1 MRILL
6 HTPLKAPGH
15 RTPSGDRAMARSLR
29 DVLRSAGHQ
38 VKTLDRARSGKGL
51 SAPEQQKAERDAA
64 KARYKNLLTP
74 AQQKA
79 KASRIDLWLTYH
91 CYYKKPDWIGANLA
105 KQAGIPYV
113 LAEVSYAPKR
123 AGGPWDL
130 GHKQVAASIHAADLI
145 LNFNPIDAN
154 CVRPLMKRGAA
165 LLDIPPFIDTRL
177 FAEATKHRSRH
188 RAALKRKFKLDD
200 KKPWLLSVAMMR
212 PGDKLASYRV
222 LGQALSL
229 LQDRDW
235 HLLVA
240 GDGQARAEVEAAL
253 APVSSRVVWLGEQPP
268 ARLPALYAAADLY
281 LWPAINE
288 AWGMTLL
295 EAQAAGLP
303 VIAGRTGGVPN
314 VMRESNT
321 GLLTPIG
328 DATQFAAAIDQL
340 LADAD
345 KRHAMGELA
354 RAYAVQR
361 HDQRVAAHLIDQALR
376 EAVERKR

>member
-15 RTPSGDRAMARSLR
+15 RIPSGDRAMARALR

-38 VKTLDRARSGKGL
+38 VRTLDRGRSGKGL
-51 SAPEQQKAERDAA
+51 NGPEQQVAERAAARHRYADALD
-64 KARYKNLLTP
+64 AR
-74 AQQKA
+74 AQK
-79 KASRIDLWLTYH
+79 SRPGRIDLWLTYH
-91 CYYKKPDWIGANLA
+91 CYYKKPDWVGAALA
-105 KQAGIPYV
+105 KAAGIPYV

-130 GHKQVAASIHAADLI
+130 GHRQVAASIRAADLI

-165 LLDIPPFIDTRL
+165 LLDVPPFIDTRP
-177 FAEATKHRSRH
+177 FAAARKL
-188 RAALKRKFKLDD
+188 RARQRGLLGRKYKLDAQT
-200 KKPWLLSVAMMR
+200 PWLLTVAMMR

-222 LGQALSL
+222 LGQALAHL
-229 LQDRDW
+229 TDRDW
-235 HLLVA
+235 RLLVV
-240 GDGQARAEVEAAL
+240 GDGEARADVEAAL
-253 APVSSRVVWLGEQPP
+253 APLGERVVYLGALAPDKLPP
-268 ARLPALYAAADLY
+268 LYAAADLY

-314 VMRESNT
+314 VVREGDT

-328 DATQFAAAIDQL
+328 DADAFAAAASVL
-340 LADAD
+340 LEDAE
-345 KRHAMGELA
+345 RRREMGRLA
-354 RAYAVQR
+354 SAYAAQR
-361 HDQRVAAHLIDQALR
+361 HDRRVAAHLIDQALR
-376 EAVERKR
+376 ETLERRR

>member
-6 HTPLKAPGH
+6 HTPLKPPGH
-15 RTPSGDRAMARSLR
+15 RTPSGDRAMARALR

-38 VKTLDRARSGKGL
+38 VRTVDRARSGKGL
-51 SAPEQQKAERDAA
+51 QGAEQQKAQRDAA
-64 KARYKNLLTP
+64 KARYAHVLDAKL
-74 AQQKA
+74 QKS
-79 KASRIDLWLTYH
+79 KTHRTDLWLTYH
-91 CYYKKPDWIGANLA
+91 CYYKKPDWVGAALA
-105 KQAGIPYV
+105 RQAGIPYV

-130 GHKQVAASIHAADLI
+130 GHRQVAASIRAADLI

-154 CVRPLMKRGAA
+154 CVRPLMKRNAV
-165 LLDIPPFIDTRL
+165 LLDVPPFIDTRP
-177 FAEATKHRSRH
+177 FAAAAKQRAAH

-200 KKPWLLSVAMMR
+200 KVPWLLSVAMMR

-222 LGQALSL
+222 LGQALAGL
-229 LQDRDW
+229 RQRDW
-235 HLLVA
+235 RLLVV
-240 GDGQARAEVEAAL
+240 GDGQARPEVEDAL
-253 APVSSRVVWLGEQPP
+253 RPVADRAIYLGEMSPDK
-268 ARLPALYAAADLY
+268 LPALYAAADLY

-303 VIAGRTGGVPN
+303 VVAGRTGGVPN
-314 VMRESNT
+314 VVRENDT

-328 DATQFAAAIDQL
+328 DAAQFAAAVEIL
-340 LADAD
+340 LADPAR
-345 KRHAMGELA
+345 RHAMGELA

-361 HDQRVAAHLIDQALR
+361 HDRRVAANLIDQALR
-376 EAVERKR
+376 DAVERKR